1 MSKAQR
7 KAKMIKL
14 AVAGDH
20 RVITKD
26 DVAQRAYELFLA
38 RGQGEG
44 QDVEDWLEA
53 ERQLEA
59 ESMGPLQL
67 NRQSRETLQPAA
79 VRRMIISSLE
89 TEYQERKNTLQDAG
103 AMI

>member
-14 AVAGDH
+14 VVAEDH

-26 DVAQRAYELFLA
+26 DVARRAYELFLA

-59 ESMGPLQL
+59 ESMACP
-67 NRQSRETLQPAA
+67 SPKP
-79 VRRMIISSLE
+79 ISVVS
-89 TEYQERKNTLQDAG
+89 G
-103 AMI
+103 

>member
-14 AVAGDH
+14 VVAEDH

-26 DVAQRAYELFLA
+26 DVARRAYELFLA

-53 ERQLEA
+53 ERQLKT
-59 ESMGPLQL
+59 ESMAPSIEPTIAGDSPNQQPLG
-67 NRQSRETLQPAA
+67 E
-79 VRRMIISSLE
+79 
-89 TEYQERKNTLQDAG
+89 
-103 AMI
+103 

>member
-7 KAKMIKL
+7 KAKTIKL
-14 AVAGDH
+14 VIAENH

-26 DVAQRAYELFLA
+26 EIARRAYALFLV

-44 QDVEDWLEA
+44 RDVEDWLEA

-59 ESMGPLQL
+59 ESISPSIELPIAGDSPNQQPLG
-67 NRQSRETLQPAA
+67 
-79 VRRMIISSLE
+79 
-89 TEYQERKNTLQDAG
+89 D
-103 AMI
+103 

>member
-14 AVAGDH
+14 VVAGDH

-26 DVAQRAYELFLA
+26 DVARRAYELFLA
-38 RGQGEG
+38 RGRGEG

-59 ESMGPLQL
+59 ESMAPSIEPTIAGGSRHQQPL
-67 NRQSRETLQPAA
+67 
-79 VRRMIISSLE
+79 
-89 TEYQERKNTLQDAG
+89 G
-103 AMI
+103 